1 MTRYFSAPIVREI
14 LPPGSTRSAPPD
26 ATRASAPP
34 RDRELAPRSARPPA
48 DTGETG
54 RR

>member
-26 ATRASAPP
+26 AKRGSAQQ
-34 RDRELAPRSARPPA
+34 RDRALYPRSAQPPA
-48 DTGETG
+48 VGKTG